1 MASIEK
7 RFGIASGGWDEVVAR
22 SVGIALIGFAT
33 LCFKD
38 GIESGDWGDWA
49 SPLTDSVAIAA
60 AIFLLNALL
69 KILKK

>member
-1 MASIEK
+1 MASIK
-7 RFGIASGGWDEVVAR
+7 QWFGIVSGGWDEVVAR

-33 LCFKD
+33 LCLKD

-60 AIFLLNALL
+60 AVFLLNALL